1 MGISNANKSRPM
13 WNQHEASRTRS
24 QIVYIST
31 TYTLCVWVCA
41 IEPTCGTWR
50 NLQATWFLS
59 DSRAHVRAANISNMP
74 GTNWKMFHIFF
85 FANTK
90 IDPLIWLQQ
99 CTIDDNRQFIQFVNA
114 DIWRWR
120 FVFFPSVY
128 HHHSFE
134 AKRRRTASFLNTKR
148 LIAPSN
154 ISSSYAFHKD
164 LPLFRHSF
172 CSASVLEYGG
182 EQRRITIH
190 NPLFSAHINIYI
202 MADLCWIDSQSCF
215 VYK

>member
-74 GTNWKMFHIFF
+74 GTNWKMFNFFF
-85 FANTK
+85 FADTK

-120 FVFFPSVY
+120 FVFFPSVSIIIIRSKRSEEGQPVFSTPSDWL
-128 HHHSFE
+128 HHQISHLRMHFTRIYPFFGIRFVPHPCWSM
-134 AKRRRTASFLNTKR
+134 AASN
-148 LIAPSN
+148 
-154 ISSSYAFHKD
+154 
-164 LPLFRHSF
+164 
-172 CSASVLEYGG
+172 G
-182 EQRRITIH
+182 E
-190 NPLFSAHINIYI
+190 
-202 MADLCWIDSQSCF
+202 
-215 VYK
+215 